1 MIITGDD
8 LAAVGRE
15 GSPGGSSVG
24 VGGDREGR
32 EERPASAQQPTGE
45 PRDATRRRTLLD
57 GSRPLR

>member
-1 MIITGDD
+1 MTMVITGDD

-24 VGGDREGR
+24 AGGYREGR

-45 PRDATRRRTLLD
+45 PRDATR
-57 GSRPLR
+57 